1 MKKTIVALA
10 VLGSFAGIAAAQS
23 SVTLFGIAD
32 VAVRHGMSSGNTL
45 NSVVTGGLSTSRF
58 GVRGQEDL
66 GGGMKAS
73 YWLEGAANFDI
84 GTADTTAFWARRS
97 TVSLVGSFGEARLGR
112 FKSSERLLFEDFD
125 PSSTTGIG
133 STAAL
138 INRLGAT
145 ATTGAPAGTS
155 IAVDLSRFNN
165 LVTYIL
171 PGNLGGFYGSIDQS
185 FSEGVDGAK
194 MSSASIGFKASGF
207 EISSGMS
214 TTNAKGLKF
223 KMATTA
229 GSYDFGVAKAVLMY
243 TTNSFGDP
251 AQKQVTGAVIVP
263 FGAHKFYATYTKSTA
278 NAAARL
284 ISGVG
289 DATHMALSSPH
300 SLSKRTALYTTYAKI
315 TNTGLGKF
323 AVGGSPAVTAGQ
335 SSSAYD
341 VGLRHSF

>member
-73 YWLEGAANFDI
+73 FWLEGSANFDN
-84 GTADTTAFWARRS
+84 GTTDSAFWARRS

-112 FKSSERLLFEDFD
+112 FKSSERLLIEAFD

-138 INRLGAT
+138 FDRLGAT

-207 EISSGMS
+207 DISSGMS

-243 TTNSFGDP
+243 TTNSFGAP

-289 DATHMALSSPH
+289 DATHMALSYQH

>member
-10 VLGSFAGIAAAQS
+10 VLGSFAGVAAAQS

-32 VAVRHGMSSGNTL
+32 VAVRHGMSSGKTKNTVD
-45 NSVVTGGLSTSRF
+45 SGGLSTSRF

-73 YWLEGAANFDI
+73 FWLESQVDVDSGGA
-84 GTADTTAFWARRS
+84 GSAFWARRS
-97 TVSLVGSFGEARLGR
+97 TVSLSGSFGEARLGR
-112 FKSSERLLFEDFD
+112 FKSSERLLFEAFD

-138 INRLGAT
+138 VNRLGAQT
-145 ATTGAPAGTS
+145 AAAGG

-171 PGNLGGFYGSIDQS
+171 PGNLGGFYGSVDQS

-207 EISSGMS
+207 DISSGMS

-243 TTNSFGDP
+243 TTNSFGAP

-284 ISGVG
+284 IAGVG
-289 DATHMALSSPH
+289 DATHMALSYQH
-300 SLSKRTALYTTYAKI
+300 SLSKRTAIYTTYAKI
-315 TNTGLGKF
+315 TNTGLGRF
-323 AVGGSPAVTAGQ
+323 AVGGSPDVTAGQ

-341 VGLRHSF
+341 VGVRHSF

>member
-10 VLGSFAGIAAAQS
+10 VLGSFAGVAAAQS

-32 VAVRHGMSSGNTL
+32 VAVRHGMSSGKTKNTVD
-45 NSVVTGGLSTSRF
+45 SGGLSTSRF

-73 YWLEGAANFDI
+73 FWLESQVDVDSGGA
-84 GTADTTAFWARRS
+84 GSAFWARRS
-97 TVSLVGSFGEARLGR
+97 TVSLSGSFGEARLGR
-112 FKSSERLLFEDFD
+112 FKSSERLLFEAFD

-138 INRLGAT
+138 VNRLGAQT
-145 ATTGAPAGTS
+145 AAAGG

-171 PGNLGGFYGSIDQS
+171 PGNLGGFYGSVDQS

-207 EISSGMS
+207 DISSGMS

-243 TTNSFGDP
+243 TTNSFGAP

-284 ISGVG
+284 IAGVG
-289 DATHMALSSPH
+289 DATHMALSYQH

-315 TNTGLGKF
+315 TNTGLGRF
-323 AVGGSPAVTAGQ
+323 AVGGSPDVTAGQ

-341 VGLRHSF
+341 VGVRHSF

>member
-10 VLGSFAGIAAAQS
+10 VLGSFAGFAAAQS

-32 VAVRHGMSSGNTL
+32 IAVRHGMSSGATL
-45 NSVVTGGLSTSRF
+45 NSVETGGLSTSRF

-73 YWLEGAANFDI
+73 FWLEGAANFDN

-138 INRLGAT
+138 VNRLGAQT
-145 ATTGAPAGTS
+145 AATGGV
-155 IAVDLSRFNN
+155 AVDLSRFNN
-165 LVTYIL
+165 MATYIL
-171 PGNLGGFYGSIDQS
+171 PGDLGGFYGSVDKA
-185 FSEGVDGAK
+185 FKEGVDGAQ
-194 MSSASIGFKASGF
+194 MTSARIGFKASGF
-207 EISSGMS
+207 DISSGMS
-214 TTNAKGLKF
+214 STDAKGLQF

-243 TTNSFGDP
+243 TTNSFGAP

-263 FGAHKFYATYTKSTA
+263 FGAHKFYASYTKSTA
-278 NAAARL
+278 NAAAKL
-284 ISGVG
+284 IAGVG
-289 DATHMALSSPH
+289 DATHMALSYQH

-341 VGLRHSF
+341 VGVRHSF

>member
-32 VAVRHGMSSGNTL
+32 VAVRHGMSSGQSL

-73 YWLEGAANFDI
+73 FWLEGSANFDN
-84 GTADTTAFWARRS
+84 GTTDSAFWARRS

-112 FKSSERLLFEDFD
+112 FQSSERLLIEDFD

-138 INRLGAT
+138 FDRLGAT

-171 PGNLGGFYGSIDQS
+171 PGNLGGFYGSVDKS
-185 FSEGVDGAK
+185 FKEGVDGAQ
-194 MSSASIGFKASGF
+194 MTSARIGFKASGF
-207 EISSGMS
+207 DISSALSS
-214 TTNAKGLKF
+214 TDAKGLQF

-243 TTNSFGDP
+243 TTNSFGAP

-263 FGAHKFYATYTKSTA
+263 FGANKFYASYTKSTA
-278 NAAARL
+278 NAAAKL
-284 ISGVG
+284 IAGVG
-289 DATHMALSSPH
+289 DATHMALSYQH

-315 TNTGLGKF
+315 TNSGLGRF
-323 AVGGSPAVTAGQ
+323 NVSGSPSVKAGD

>member
-10 VLGSFAGIAAAQS
+10 VLGSFAGVAAAQS

-32 VAVRHGMSSGNTL
+32 VAFRHGMSSGKTL
-45 NSVVTGGLSTSRF
+45 DSIETGGLSTSRF

-73 YWLEGAANFDI
+73 FWLESAVDVDSGGA
-84 GTADTTAFWARRS
+84 GSPFWARRS
-97 TVSLVGSFGEARLGR
+97 TLSLSGSFGEVRLGR
-112 FKSSERLLFEDFD
+112 FKSSERLLFEAFD

-171 PGNLGGFYGSIDQS
+171 PGNLGGFYGSVDQALD
-185 FSEGVDGAK
+185 EKVDGAK
-194 MSSASIGFKASGF
+194 MSSVSIGFKASGF
-207 EISSGMS
+207 DISSGMS

-229 GSYDFGVAKAVLMY
+229 GSYNFGVAKAVLMY
-243 TTNSFGDP
+243 TTNSFGAP

-263 FGAHKFYATYTKSTA
+263 LGAHKFYATYTKSTA

-284 ISGVG
+284 IAGVG
-289 DATHMALSSPH
+289 DATHMALSYQH

-341 VGLRHSF
+341 VGVRHSF